1 MRYLIFVANKSD
13 SNETFREMD
22 LMLVP
27 YSADRSLNLIQWPPF
42 LLASKV
48 HLLLFNFSVCLC
60 ENNLILFKF
69 ICNSLLGAQIPI
81 AVSMAQ
87 DSLGKGQELE
97 KRLSRDK
104 YMKSAVEE
112 CYASFKSIINFL
124 VLGERETM

>member
-1 MRYLIFVANKSD
+1 M
-13 SNETFREMD
+13 
-22 LMLVP
+22 
-27 YSADRSLNLIQWPPF
+27 
-42 LLASKV
+42 
-48 HLLLFNFSVCLC
+48 CLC
-60 ENNLILFKF
+60 ENNLILLKF
-69 ICNSLLGAQIPI
+69 IYNSLLGAQIPI

-97 KRLSRDK
+97 KRLLRDK